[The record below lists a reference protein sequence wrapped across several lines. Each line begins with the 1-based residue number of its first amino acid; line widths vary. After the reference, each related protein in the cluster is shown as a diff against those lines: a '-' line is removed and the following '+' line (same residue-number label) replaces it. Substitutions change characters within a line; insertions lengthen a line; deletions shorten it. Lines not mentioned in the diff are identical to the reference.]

1 MFSARLPGFSYADA
15 AEPLAAI
22 DGMHPRSQWWPA
34 SPARHRKVA
43 HMYRSLLVP
52 LDGSPFGEHAL
63 PLARAIARQTS
74 ATLHLV
80 HVHVISVPI
89 SVDAIPVFDEALDA
103 QDRAREQ
110 AYLDGL
116 ALRLSTGGEL
126 AVTTAVLDDPVA
138 GALQTYAAAHD
149 VDLVVMTTHGRG
161 AFSRFW
167 LGSVADTLVRC
178 APMPIL
184 LLRPHQTPPD
194 LDQMPEMKHFLV
206 PLDGSALAER
216 ILSPATA
223 LGALT
228 GAALTLL
235 HVVTP
240 EAAGYETD
248 WPTAWPESGTLTASH
263 TAVQTYLDRVAERL
277 GAQSL
282 KVQTTVIS
290 GQPVPAILEYAC
302 DHHVDLIALTTHGRS
317 GAVRVLLGSIADK
330 IVRGATT
337 PVLLYRPPK
346 EALEP

>member
-1 MFSARLPGFSYADA
+1 
-15 AEPLAAI
+15 
-22 DGMHPRSQWWPA
+22 
-34 SPARHRKVA
+34 
-43 HMYRSLLVP
+43 MYRSLLVP
-52 LDGSPFGEHAL
+52 LDGSQFGEHAL
-63 PLARAIARQTS
+63 PLARAIACRTG

-80 HVHVISVPI
+80 HVHVIAVPI

-110 AYLDGL
+110 AYLDNL
-116 ALRLSTGGEL
+116 ARRLSNDR
-126 AVTTAVLDDPVA
+126 AVRVTTAVLDDPVA

-167 LGSVADTLVRC
+167 LGSIADTLVRC

-194 LDQMPEMKHFLV
+194 LDQMPEMKHILV

-216 ILSPATA
+216 ILPPATA

-228 GAALTLL
+228 NAAFTLL
-235 HVVTP
+235 QVVAP

-248 WPTAWPESGTLTASH
+248 WPTARLAAGTLKAIQ
-263 TAVQTYLDRVAERL
+263 AAAQTYLDHVAERL

-282 KVQTTVIS
+282 VVHTAVIVGQTA
-290 GQPVPAILEYAC
+290 PAILDYAH
-302 DHHVDLIALTTHGRS
+302 DHGIDLIALATHGRS
-317 GAVRVLLGSIADK
+317 GAARILLGSIADK
-330 IVRGATT
+330 TLRGATM

-346 EALEP
+346 EALEA

>member
-1 MFSARLPGFSYADA
+1 
-15 AEPLAAI
+15 
-22 DGMHPRSQWWPA
+22 
-34 SPARHRKVA
+34 
-43 HMYRSLLVP
+43 MYRSLLVP
-52 LDGSPFGEHAL
+52 LDGSQFGEHAL
-63 PLARAIARQTS
+63 PLARAIARQIG

-116 ALRLSTGGEL
+116 ARRLSTGGEL
-126 AVTTAVLDDPVA
+126 EVTTAVLDDPVA

-178 APMPIL
+178 TPMPIL
-184 LLRPHQTPPD
+184 LIRPRETPPD
-194 LDQMPEMKHFLV
+194 LDQMPEIKHILV
-206 PLDGSALAER
+206 PLDSSALAER
-216 ILSPATA
+216 ILAPATA

-228 GAALTLL
+228 NATFTLL
-235 HVVTP
+235 HVIAL

-248 WPTAWPESGTLTASH
+248 WPTARSEVGTLA
-263 TAVQTYLDRVAERL
+263 ALRADAQTYLDRVAERL

-282 KVQTTVIS
+282 AVHTAVIGGQTA
-290 GQPVPAILEYAC
+290 PAILDYAH
-302 DHHVDLIALTTHGRS
+302 DHRIDLIALATHGRS
-317 GAVRVLLGSIADK
+317 GAARILLGSIADK
-330 IVRGATT
+330 IVRGALA

-346 EALEP
+346 EALEA

>member
-1 MFSARLPGFSYADA
+1 
-15 AEPLAAI
+15 
-22 DGMHPRSQWWPA
+22 
-34 SPARHRKVA
+34 
-43 HMYRSLLVP
+43 MYRSLLVP
-52 LDGSPFGEHAL
+52 LDGSQFGEQAL
-63 PLARAIARQTS
+63 PLARAIACQTS

-110 AYLDGL
+110 EYLDDLARRLSAGG
-116 ALRLSTGGEL
+116 ALR
-126 AVTTAVLDDPVA
+126 VTTAVLDDPIA
-138 GALQTYAAAHD
+138 TALQTYAASHD
-149 VDLVVMTTHGRG
+149 VDLVVVTTHGRG

-184 LLRPHQTPPD
+184 LLRPRQTPPD
-194 LDQMPEMKHFLV
+194 LDQMPEMKHILV

-216 ILSPATA
+216 ILPPATA
-223 LGALT
+223 LGAVT
-228 GAALTLL
+228 NAAFTLL
-235 HVVTP
+235 QVVPP

-248 WPTAWPESGTLTASH
+248 WPTARTEAGMLRTIQAG
-263 TAVQTYLDRVAERL
+263 AQTYLDRVAECL

-282 KVQTTVIS
+282 GVHTAVLS
-290 GQPVPAILEYAC
+290 GQTAPAILEYA
-302 DHHVDLIALTTHGRS
+302 HSHAVDLIALATHGRS
-317 GAVRVLLGSIADK
+317 GAARILLGSIADK

-337 PVLLYRPPK
+337 PVLLYRPPM

>member
-1 MFSARLPGFSYADA
+1 MFSARSLGIGYADA

-22 DGMHPRSQWWPA
+22 VGMHRRSQWRPA
-34 SPARHRKVA
+34 SPVQHRKVA
-43 HMYRSLLVP
+43 RMYRSLLVP

-89 SVDAIPVFDEALDA
+89 SVDAFPVFDEALDA

-116 ALRLSTGGEL
+116 ARRLSTGGEL

-138 GALQTYAAAHD
+138 SALQTYATAHAIGM
-149 VDLVVMTTHGRG
+149 VVMTTHGRG

-194 LDQMPEMKHFLV
+194 LDKMPEMKHILV
-206 PLDGSALAER
+206 PLDGSAVAER
-216 ILSPATA
+216 ILAPATA

-228 GAALTLL
+228 DAAFTLL

-240 EAAGYETD
+240 EAASYETD
-248 WPTAWPESGTLTASH
+248 WPTTRPEAGLLRTIQAGAHS
-263 TAVQTYLDRVAERL
+263 YLARVAERL

-282 KVQTTVIS
+282 GVHTAVLS
-290 GQPVPAILEYAC
+290 GQTAPAILEYA
-302 DHHVDLIALTTHGRS
+302 HSHAVDLIALATHGRNR
-317 GAVRVLLGSIADK
+317 AARVLLGSIADK

-337 PVLLYRPPK
+337 PVLLHRPPK
-346 EALEP
+346 DALEA